1 MHRLSVAA
9 VAAILATT
17 WLAAQQPIRSGA
29 RTVAVYATVSDG
41 QGKLLTDLVKEDFEV
56 YDNGRQ
62 QPITVFESGIQPITL
77 VMLLDRSGSM
87 AVNFRLVEVAAA
99 QFVSRML
106 PDDRARIGSFATRIQ
121 IDPRDF
127 TSSQSEL
134 LRILSTELQ
143 PAGPTPLWNAV
154 NGGIT
159 SLLRQ
164 EGRRVI
170 LVFTDGVDLP
180 MNSNSVSLRDVMK
193 RSQEEDVMV
202 YAIGLASRV
211 PAPRRGAGRG
221 NQPRGGARGMRQ
233 MVIQQ
238 PDEGLKRIAAES
250 GGGYFE
256 LTSANDLGATFA
268 RVADELHRQ
277 YLIGFEPPALDGR
290 SHRIEVKVKRIASV
304 RARRTYVAAREQ

>member
-1 MHRLSVAA
+1 MHRVSVAA
-9 VAAILATT
+9 VAVTLATA
-17 WLAAQQPIRSGA
+17 LLSAQQPIRSGA

-41 QGKLLTDLVKEDFEV
+41 QGRLLTDLTKDEFEV
-56 YDNGRQ
+56 YDSGRRQ
-62 QPITVFESGIQPITL
+62 EITVFESGIQPITV

-87 AVNFRLVEVAAA
+87 AVNFKLVEVAAA
-99 QFVSRML
+99 QFVTRML
-106 PDDRARIGSFATRIQ
+106 PNDRARIGSFASRIQ

-127 TSSQSEL
+127 TSSQPEL

-154 NGGIT
+154 NVGIT

-180 MNSNSVSLRDVMK
+180 MNNNSVSLRDVMR

-202 YAIGLASRV
+202 YAIGLASQV
-211 PAPRRGAGRG
+211 PARGRG
-221 NQPRGGARGMRQ
+221 VRSRPGSGGLRGGRQ
-233 MVIQQ
+233 MVLQQ
-238 PDEGLKRIAAES
+238 PDEGLKKIASES

-256 LTSANDLGATFA
+256 LTSANDLAATFA

-277 YLIGFEPPALDGR
+277 YLIGFEPPALDGKL
-290 SHRIEVKVKRIASV
+290 HKIEVKVKRIASV
-304 RARRTYVAAREQ
+304 RARRNYVAAREH